1 MSPSQRGFTL
11 IELIVVIIILGIL
24 AATALPKFVDLR
36 SEARAAALSHTI
48 GAITAADQMNVAVR
62 RATDGKKGVRT
73 AALTCNDI
81 IKSLLD
87 MQAPQGSDPS
97 LATALPVEGYSVRGG
112 PTPALAPGAAVQN
125 FSCRLVSLATRQTT
139 MVNITVVP

>member
-48 GAITAADQMNVAVR
+48 GAIT
-62 RATDGKKGVRT
+62 TDGRAGGRVQSGL
-73 AALTCNDI
+73 AARAAWRR
-81 IKSLLD
+81 S
-87 MQAPQGSDPS
+87 
-97 LATALPVEGYSVRGG
+97 R
-112 PTPALAPGAAVQN
+112 PA
-125 FSCRLVSLATRQTT
+125 
-139 MVNITVVP
+139 